1 MFTATLEASWT
12 ILRESAFFVLLGF
25 LIAGALHVFV
35 PRRGVIRLLSA
46 ARSRSVFLAS
56 AIGLPLP
63 LCSCSVLPAAVT
75 LRQKGASK
83 GATLSFLISTPET
96 SITSVL
102 LTYGLLG
109 PTMAIFRPI
118 AAGITA
124 IAAGL
129 IENFLERRRPLES
142 ADGAPADADAAC
154 ACHDD
159 RKPDA
164 EEVEPET
171 GNRLTRA
178 LRYGFFDLFDD
189 IFGWV
194 LLGVVAAAV
203 IQAVLPDVVFST
215 LFRGSFQSMLVMLVV
230 GVPLYVC
237 AEASTPIA
245 AAFMLQGVNPG
256 AALVLL
262 LVGPATNIGS
272 LGVLHRLLGRRT
284 IVVYLVTIVI
294 VALVMGTILN
304 SFLAQTPG
312 GMAVRV
318 MNEPLVPQW
327 LKIAGAIAFLVL
339 SVRSARRKR
348 YFERSVGWLDRR
360 LPVGVTSRRVWTAGG
375 VILAGSYLGSGFFTV
390 EPGEVGVVK
399 RFGGIHRASVPPGLH
414 YAAPY
419 PVDAV
424 DRVPVRRVNRLVLG
438 FKKTPEGG
446 RTNESAPDESWSLAG
461 DENITDIKSAVHWG
475 TFDNESQF
483 IQFQYGVDDRE
494 GLVRD
499 VFQAVMR
506 EVFGGGSID
515 SVFTTER
522 RALEQRIER
531 QAQRQLDAY
540 DSGIRVY
547 SYQFLDAHAPPQVHE
562 AFRDV
567 ASAMEDKA
575 TRTNQA
581 LEEQAKIIPAARGE
595 AKEQAEQ
602 AAGYA
607 AEVTAAARGE
617 AERFL
622 DVLGVYRDWPD
633 ITRKRLYFETLDDVL
648 PGVPKYVKPP
658 GRSGGDVE
666 IWFVEPKAVGRA
678 PLPLPDRK

>member
-1 MFTATLEASWT
+1 MLTATLEASWT
-12 ILRESAFFVLLGF
+12 ILRESAFFVLVGF

-96 SITSVL
+96 SV
-102 LTYGLLG
+102 TYGLLG

-118 AAGITA
+118 AACITA

-129 IENFLERRRPLES
+129 IENFMERRHPS
-142 ADGAPADADAAC
+142 GPAPAAPADADAAC

-159 RKPDA
+159 RDLVA

-171 GNRLTRA
+171 GSRLTRA
-178 LRYGFFDLFDD
+178 LRYGFLDLFDD

-194 LLGVVAAAV
+194 LLGVVVAAV
-203 IQAVLPDVVFST
+203 IQVVLPDVVFST

-245 AAFMLQGVNPG
+245 AAFMLQGLNPG

-304 SFLAQTPG
+304 SFLAQTPET
-312 GMAVRV
+312 MAVRV

-327 LKIAGAIAFLVL
+327 LKVAGAITFLAL

-348 YFERSVGWLDRR
+348 YLGRSVAWLDRR
-360 LPVGVTSRRVWTAGG
+360 LPIAVTSRRVGTAVG
-375 VILAGSYLGSGFFTV
+375 VILAGSYLGSGFFAV

-424 DRVPVRRVNRLVLG
+424 DRVPVQRVNRLVLG
-438 FKKTPEGG
+438 FKKTPQGE
-446 RTNESAPDESWSLAG
+446 RTSESDPEESWSLAG
-461 DENITDIKSAVHWG
+461 DENITDIKSVVHWG
-475 TFDNESQF
+475 TFDNEPQI
-483 IQFQYGVDDRE
+483 IQFQYGVGDRE
-494 GLVRD
+494 GLVRN
-499 VFQAVMR
+499 VVQAVMR
-506 EVFGGGSID
+506 EVLGGGSID
-515 SVFTTER
+515 TVFTADR
-522 RALEQRIER
+522 RELEQRIEGL
-531 QAQRQLDAY
+531 AQRRLDAY

-547 SYQFLDAHAPPQVHE
+547 AFHFLDAHAPPQVHE
-562 AFRDV
+562 AFRNV

-581 LEEQAKIIPAARGE
+581 LEEQAKIVPAARGE
-595 AKEQAEQ
+595 AKEQLEQ
-602 AAGYA
+602 AAGYTA
-607 AEVTAAARGE
+607 KVTAAAKGE
-617 AERFL
+617 ADRFL
-622 DVLGVYRDWPD
+622 DVLGVYHDWPD
-633 ITRKRLYFETLDDVL
+633 VTRRRLYFETLDDVL

-658 GRSGGDVE
+658 GREGGDIE
-666 IWFVEPKAVGRA
+666 IWFVEPQAVGRT
-678 PLPLPDRK
+678 PLPLPETTK